1 MSFAYRGEWTIAAT
15 PAEVFRTLLE
25 PSALMQWF
33 AQGAQVEPRA
43 GGVYRF
49 WGRHTPGTPPEDAA
63 RQVITRFERDAL
75 LAFDWPINEVD
86 TDVTIR
92 LAPAPE
98 GTLLSL
104 THVVSGDLRLT
115 RQEELIE
122 NHWRRSIANL
132 SAFLKGGS
140 GVSLPDYFA
149 PQQR

>member
-1 MSFAYRGEWTIAAT
+1 MSFAYCGEWTIAAT
-15 PAEVFRTLLE
+15 PDRVFRALTE
-25 PSALMQWF
+25 PSELMRWF
-33 AQGAQVEPRA
+33 AQGARVEPRS

-75 LAFDWPINEVD
+75 LAFDWPINDVD
-86 TDVTIR
+86 TDVTIC

-104 THVVSGDLRLT
+104 THSVSGDLRLT

-122 NHWRRSIANL
+122 NHWRRSITNL
-132 SAFLKGGS
+132 SAHLNGGAE
-140 GVSLPDYFA
+140 VRLPDYFA
-149 PQQR
+149 PQ